1 MFETLQWHDLFAIVL
16 ICFFFRGN
24 LFALE
29 IIKLP
34 MVFIVQMHIKLDHT

>member
-1 MFETLQWHDLFAIVL
+1 MFETLQWHDLSAIVH
-16 ICFFFRGN
+16 IYFFCRAN